1 MENCVGRKIGSRE
14 TRVVDVEVQGAL
26 DPSRGSGAVS

>member
-14 TRVVDVEVQGAL
+14 TRVVDVEVQGPWTLA
-26 DPSRGSGAVS
+26 GAVER